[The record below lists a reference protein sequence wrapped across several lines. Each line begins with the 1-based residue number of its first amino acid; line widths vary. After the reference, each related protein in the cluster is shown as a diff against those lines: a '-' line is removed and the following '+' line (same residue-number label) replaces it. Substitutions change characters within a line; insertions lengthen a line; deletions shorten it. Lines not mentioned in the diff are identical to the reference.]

1 MLKRNSVC
9 IFYGRIHA
17 FISGHSARK
26 CFAFCFSWLNS
37 NTVWF
42 TENGNDLWKSTLS
55 SPSKCNREWVSF
67 FCPWATE
74 MWIEAPVVLLL
85 YQKGRLEGVLP
96 QHWNEEITNS
106 APHDRVWI
114 LSLLSASKSWLHLP
128 AMLTIS
134 PLISVCT
141 NHLNSKL
148 LDRSE
153 ANVPEGMLVKL
164 AVFRV
169 AKLLKRIYPSQI
181 IAGCKEQSMDSC
193 TKPSISTTKYW
204 TEEIV
209 KHAFGKENTYIFLW

>member
-1 MLKRNSVC
+1 MSFFFLSMSNRNVNRSS
-9 IFYGRIHA
+9 
-17 FISGHSARK
+17 SGTVTASERQIRSSPASTLEWRNNK
-26 CFAFCFSWLNS
+26 FSPSRQGMNPVFVFCFQ
-37 NTVWF
+37 
-42 TENGNDLWKSTLS
+42 
-55 SPSKCNREWVSF
+55 
-67 FCPWATE
+67 
-74 MWIEAPVVLLL
+74 VL
-85 YQKGRLEGVLP
+85 
-96 QHWNEEITNS
+96 T
-106 APHDRVWI
+106 
-114 LSLLSASKSWLHLP
+114 KSWLP

-141 NHLNSKL
+141 DHLNSKL

-193 TKPSISTTKYW
+193 AKPSISTTRYW